1 MGSLKKAAAKLVP
14 SLTMIDS
21 RTLASSPTTT
31 TLPNLLIINNKTS
44 FSTHSL
50 NPPILRHPPP
60 LTYAPPRISAS
71 SKSMST
77 NHSSAATLSDQDTLL
92 KQKRTLRTKVKS
104 DLKSMD
110 PAQRAQEDVAIQNIV
125 MEAPWYKSCKGLC
138 AYISCSSLREV
149 DTSNLLSDILKTTN
163 TDGHSQMGRKLYV
176 PRVEDKNRH
185 MRMLKISSVDDLIA
199 NSMNI
204 LEPNP
209 VDADGNEREDVMLAN
224 DPVDMFIL
232 PGLAFDK
239 SGKRLGRGGG
249 YYDTLLMNYQ
259 NLVKERGWKQP
270 LLVALSYSV
279 QILDEHII
287 PVAPYDIPIDALVS
301 PSGLILISETAFQR
315 CQ

>member
-1 MGSLKKAAAKLVP
+1 MGWLKKASRKLVTAVAMTHP
-14 SLTMIDS
+14 
-21 RTLASSPTTT
+21 RTLASPPPT
-31 TLPNLLIINNKTS
+31 TLPIHILNYKTPHLHSSTLSPHLNL
-44 FSTHSL
+44 
-50 NPPILRHPPP
+50 RPPP
-60 LTYAPPRISAS
+60 RLTYAPPPS
-71 SKSMST
+71 
-77 NHSSAATLSDQDTLL
+77 SSAASKTMSTEAALDHDTLL
-92 KQKRTLRTKVKS
+92 KQKRILRTKVKS

-110 PAQRAQEDVAIQNIV
+110 PAQRAQEDIAIQKIV
-125 MEAPWYKSCKGLC
+125 LEAPWYKSCKGLC

-149 DTSNLLSDILKTTN
+149 DTSNLLSDVLQTTN
-163 TDGHSQMGRKLYV
+163 QDGHSLMGRKLYV

-239 SGKRLGRGGG
+239 SGRRLGRGGG

-259 NLVKERGWKQP
+259 NLAKERGWKQP
-270 LLVALSYSV
+270 LLIALSYSV
-279 QILDEHII
+279 QILDENVI

-301 PSGLILISETAFQR
+301 PSGLILIRQTAFER

>member
-1 MGSLKKAAAKLVP
+1 MGSLKKAATKL
-14 SLTMIDS
+14 LTAVAMIH
-21 RTLASSPTTT
+21 SPT
-31 TLPNLLIINNKTS
+31 TLPNSVITPFLFSPTRYPTRLSYASPLLSAVSKT
-44 FSTHSL
+44 
-50 NPPILRHPPP
+50 
-60 LTYAPPRISAS
+60 
-71 SKSMST
+71 MST
-77 NHSSAATLSDQDTLL
+77 QAANQSSSATVLDHDALL
-92 KQKRTLRTKVKS
+92 KQKRILRAKVKS

-110 PAQRAQEDVAIQNIV
+110 PAQRAQEDVSIQNIV

-149 DTSNLLSDILKTTN
+149 DTSNLLSDVLQTTN
-163 TDGHSQMGRKLYV
+163 KDGHSQMGRKLYV

-209 VDADGNEREDVMLAN
+209 VDADGNEREDVMMAN

-239 SGKRLGRGGG
+239 SGRRLGRGGG
-249 YYDTLLMNYQ
+249 YYDNLLMNYQ

-279 QILDEHII
+279 QILDEHVI
-287 PVAPYDIPIDALVS
+287 PVAPHDIPIDALVS